1 MSSSSHRFL
10 FLSFAFVFACVVVS
24 VGVVGEV
31 GAIGVSGDVG
41 VAELLG
47 MNLGVEGVA
56 WSAVVVVD
64 VDGVVALILIVMIL
78 ESVFLLS
85 ADFLSAL
92 NVVWMG
98 PLLVTVA
105 VAGVG

>member
-41 VAELLG
+41 VAELG

-56 WSAVVVVD
+56 WSAVGD
-64 VDGVVALILIVMIL
+64 AVDGVVALIFIVMIL

-98 PLLVTVA
+98 PLLVAVA